1 LLGDLK
7 VTEKNGEMIDSVEKL
22 IKSEKAKV
30 PLTGEEIKELVE
42 ARIDQARDRIAPPPP
57 EDIPDRFWDQC
68 LDAGQLGA
76 GIAYAVIHSGQYVYN
91 ATTGEWLKWD
101 PTKHWDRDDCDTHLA
116 VVENVSAKYAGRAAQ
131 LGEQA
136 RRISQGLEDGDLSKV
151 LHRQGLFYKE
161 IKKMRSERYRA
172 GIPKF
177 ARTNT
182 VKSLS
187 VPGTQF
193 NKKLMFYPVANGVVD
208 LRSGRLNDSRPS
220 DYFTSA
226 SPYNYLG
233 VGKKIIAANAPKFLD
248 TLSGTFNGNTE
259 LIDFFQRSAGC
270 WLSGLILDNR
280 FWVLSGTGRNG
291 KTVVME
297 TISHV
302 MGSFA
307 RAIPAEMLLEHR
319 IARSAAAPSP
329 DIMLLKDLR
338 LAIASESSEGRQW
351 ASSSV
356 KWLSGG
362 DELVGRSPHD
372 KYLSHFQPTHS
383 LVLLTNNKP
392 QAPAW
397 DSAFWERMLLIP
409 FTTAFVDRDPQLP
422 HERRANKNLINE
434 LKKEGDG
441 ILSWLVEGCLLWQ
454 QRGLDPPPIVLQET
468 EAYRRDEDLLA
479 DFIEDCCV
487 LEPVVV
493 TGSTEIY
500 RAFEAW
506 YLENVGSKTPS
517 QNWLGKQL
525 RRRFERKKIDGRH
538 CYVGIAIQGT

>member
-1 LLGDLK
+1 MTDS
-7 VTEKNGEMIDSVEKL
+7 TEKPTKNQ
-22 IKSEKAKV
+22 KAKE
-30 PLTGEEIKELVE
+30 PLTKEEIKKLVE
-42 ARIDQARDRIAPPPP
+42 ARVAQEIDKIAPPLA
-57 EDIPDRFWDQC
+57 EEIPDLFWDQC

-76 GIAYAVIHSGQYVYN
+76 GIAYAIIHRGQYAYN

-101 PTKHWDRDDCDTHLA
+101 PAKHWAHDESEEYLA
-116 VVENVSAKYAGRAAQ
+116 AVENVSMKYAGRAAQ

-151 LHRQGLFYKE
+151 LHRQGLFLKE

-177 ARTNT
+177 ARTNNIE
-182 VKSLS
+182 SLS
-187 VPGTQF
+187 VPGDQF
-193 NKKLMFYPVANGVVD
+193 NKKLMSYPVANGVVD

-220 DYFTSA
+220 DYFTTA

-233 VGKKIIAANAPKFLD
+233 ISKKTIAENAPKFLG
-248 TLSGTFNGNTE
+248 TLRETFSDKTE

-270 WLSGLILDNR
+270 WLSGSASDNR
-280 FWVLSGTGRNG
+280 FWTLSGDGRNG
-291 KTVVME
+291 KTVLVE
-297 TISHV
+297 GISNV
-302 MGSFA
+302 MGHFA
-307 RAIPAEMLLEHR
+307 RAIPSEMLLEQR

-338 LAIASESSEGRQW
+338 LAIASESSEGRHW
-351 ASSSV
+351 ASSKV
-356 KWLSGG
+356 KWLSGS

-372 KYLSHFQPTHS
+372 KHLSHFKPSHS
-383 LVLLTNNKP
+383 LVLLTNSRP

-397 DSAFWERMLLIP
+397 DYAFWERLLLIP
-409 FTTAFVDRDPQLP
+409 FTTAFVDRAPQLS
-422 HERRANKNLINE
+422 HERRANKNLMNE

-454 QRGLDPPPIVLQET
+454 KRGLDPPPIVLQET

-479 DFIEDCCV
+479 DFIEDVCF

-493 TGSTEIY
+493 SGSTEIY

-506 YLENVGSKTPS
+506 YLENVGKKVPS
-517 QNWLGKQL
+517 QNWLSKQL
-525 RRRFERKKIDGRH
+525 RRRFERKKINGRH
-538 CYVGIAIQGT
+538 HYVGIAIQGT